1 MDIDKRIHDE
11 QLKRLKIFFEAYAS
25 DESNENLNDPKKQA
39 KRRLHK
45 KNIKLLSP
53 DIKKTKKI
61 NYLNKVNSKIFK
73 SSVSTNNFNENNNFY
88 KDSRYKSQ
96 DKIIKMNLV
105 SRKFKIADDFNEK
118 NSNKF
123 LKEKDE
129 CLKKMT
135 LSDKIEEESIYFYDK
150 NAKNKLIRI
159 STIKKNNINSNLNSK
174 QIKKEIIEDDSI
186 AFLGE
191 LIDKIK

>member
-11 QLKRLKIFFEAYAS
+11 QLKRLKIFFEAYVS
-25 DESNENLNDPKKQA
+25 DESNENLNAPKKQA
-39 KRRLHK
+39 KRRIHK

-174 QIKKEIIEDDSI
+174 KIKKETIEDDSI